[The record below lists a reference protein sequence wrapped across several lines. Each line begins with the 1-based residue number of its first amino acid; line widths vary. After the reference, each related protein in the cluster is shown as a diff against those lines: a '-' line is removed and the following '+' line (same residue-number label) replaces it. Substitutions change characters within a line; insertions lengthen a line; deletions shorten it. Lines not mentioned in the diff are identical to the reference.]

1 MHIELLTIGDELLD
15 GLTVDGNA
23 ARVGRTLDP
32 LGLRVARRTSVRDR
46 LDDVAAAFREIAE
59 RTDVCIASGGLGPT
73 TDDLTVDAFSAA
85 TGAALVEDP
94 EVWSR
99 ILSRYDGRA
108 PTQNNRR
115 QTRIPAGGQAL
126 MSDVGTAPGIAFT
139 WGRCGFYLLPGV
151 PREFQWHLETHV
163 VPRLRALV
171 GHTVQPITRRM
182 HFVGIGESALGAR
195 IERLDLPQGL
205 QVAYRAHELAL
216 EVRVRGDRGDDVEQ
230 AFREISACGEDAYV
244 GEGETGLV
252 ESVLERCAN
261 RNLTLGFA
269 ESCTGGLVGALVTD
283 VPGASR
289 VFKGSIV
296 AYANTMKTLMLGVPQ
311 KLLETEGAVSEA
323 CATAMA
329 QGAMRAT
336 GADIGVGIT
345 GIAGPDGGTPQKP
358 VGTVC
363 LAWAGAGLDRATTVQ
378 LRGDRDRIRMQAAIR
393 ALDTVR
399 RGLVR

>member
-1 MHIELLTIGDELLD
+1 
-15 GLTVDGNA
+15 
-23 ARVGRTLDP
+23 
-32 LGLRVARRTSVRDR
+32 
-46 LDDVAAAFREIAE
+46 
-59 RTDVCIASGGLGPT
+59 
-73 TDDLTVDAFSAA
+73 
-85 TGAALVEDP
+85 
-94 EVWSR
+94 
-99 ILSRYDGRA
+99 
-108 PTQNNRR
+108 
-115 QTRIPAGGQAL
+115 
-126 MSDVGTAPGIAFT
+126 
-139 WGRCGFYLLPGV
+139 
-151 PREFQWHLETHV
+151 
-163 VPRLRALV
+163 
-171 GHTVQPITRRM
+171 
-182 HFVGIGESALGAR
+182 
-195 IERLDLPQGL
+195 
-205 QVAYRAHELAL
+205 
-216 EVRVRGDRGDDVEQ
+216 
-230 AFREISACGEDAYV
+230 
-244 GEGETGLV
+244 
-252 ESVLERCAN
+252 
-261 RNLTLGFA
+261 
-269 ESCTGGLVGALVTD
+269 VTD